1 MSEDLPPAT
10 LLRRLRE
17 SDLLDPLADRLDRDP
32 DELDELLE
40 SLGDQ
45 LEGRTTNS
53 PSSQNP
59 LTLYVDGAS
68 RHNPGPAGGGAVL
81 FDAEGNRVAQA
92 SEYFG
97 DGITNNAAEYRALL
111 LGLDLVPPDTK
122 TLRVKVDSQL
132 MARQL
137 NGDYR
142 VKSDNLLP
150 FYERAKEKLQQFND
164 ASIEHIPREQN
175 RDADAL
181 ANRAIDQR
189 G

>member
-1 MSEDLPPAT
+1 MTEDLQPAT

-17 SDLLDPLADRLDRDP
+17 SDLLDTLAERLDRDP

-40 SLGDQ
+40 SLADQ

-53 PSSQNP
+53 PSPTNP

-81 FDAEGNRVAQA
+81 FDAEGNRVDQA

-97 DGITNNAAEYRALL
+97 DEITNNAAEYRALL
-111 LGLDLVPPDTK
+111 LGLDLVPPDTE

-142 VKSDNLLP
+142 VKSDNLRP
-150 FYERAKEKLQQFND
+150 FYDRVKDRLQQLND
-164 ASIEHIPREQN
+164 TRIEHIPREQN

-181 ANRAIDQR
+181 ANRAIDRR